1 VFGTT
6 ATNQVI
12 NTNTS
17 AAAIITLQPA
27 FTNSNRLY
35 ASGTSG
41 FVFGTSTA
49 TSTDTA
55 GSVDVTL
62 YIEEYDQAP
71 YA

>member
-1 VFGTT
+1 
-6 ATNQVI
+6 
-12 NTNTS
+12 
-17 AAAIITLQPA
+17 
-27 FTNSNRLY
+27 
-35 ASGTSG
+35 
-41 FVFGTSTA
+41 VFGTSTA